1 MDTSIESM
9 HTENETPAE
18 RREADWLRVRSLL
31 RKYAFNS
38 LAYLSLEDD
47 KQWFF
52 SEKVDGVASYALSGH
67 TMVVCGDPVCRH
79 EDLPVFLREILDYA
93 ESIHRHLIFLGTL
106 ETCLS
111 AYREAGL
118 GIYKSGE
125 EAVFSVPTWSMAG
138 GKCAKAR
145 SNYHT
150 AVHHGLTVHEYKPY
164 EKRDPAIEQEM
175 KDISAQWFDEKHTSR
190 LQFAVGTMML
200 DRECDKRYF
209 YAVDKD
215 GVMQGFHVLNPYLSG
230 KGWIVDIMRRRDGCP
245 HGVMELLFH
254 DEMELLKKEGAAE
267 ASFGIAPLFN
277 TEDEPHP
284 TAFEKG
290 EHYVFENMNYIYG
303 FKSLY
308 EAKNKFNPTWKNI
321 YIVCSPRHMSLLMDK
336 DMCAVLDTAGFSD
349 YVRAFA
355 DMIAEEHREK
365 VEEHKEKAEERREE
379 KVKEREEKAEERK
392 EERLK
397 EREEKSEER
406 KEQAEER
413 REEKIKEREE
423 KKEGP
428 VS

>member
-190 LQFAVGTMML
+190 LQFAVGSMML
-200 DRECDKRYF
+200 DKECDKRYF
-209 YAVDKD
+209 YAVDGD
-215 GVMQGFHVLNPYLSG
+215 GIMQGFHVLNPYLSG
-230 KGWIVDIMRRRDGCP
+230 KGWIVDIMR
-245 HGVMELLFH
+245 
-254 DEMELLKKEGAAE
+254 LLKKEGAAE

-308 EAKNKFNPTWKNI
+308 EAKNKFNPTWKNV

-365 VEEHKEKAEERREE
+365 VEEHKEKVEERKEQAEERREE
-379 KVKEREEKAEERK
+379 KVKEREEK
-392 EERLK
+392 
-397 EREEKSEER
+397 
-406 KEQAEER
+406 
-413 REEKIKEREE
+413 
-423 KKEGP
+423 KEGP

>member
-190 LQFAVGTMML
+190 LQFAVGSMML
-200 DRECDKRYF
+200 DKECDKRYF
-209 YAVDKD
+209 YAVDGD
-215 GVMQGFHVLNPYLSG
+215 GIMQGFHVLNPYLSG

-308 EAKNKFNPTWKNI
+308 EAKNKFNPTWKNV

-336 DMCAVLDTAGFSD
+336 DMCTVLDTAGFSD

-365 VEEHKEKAEERREE
+365 VEEHKEKVEERKEQAEERREE
-379 KVKEREEKAEERK
+379 KVKEREEK
-392 EERLK
+392 
-397 EREEKSEER
+397 
-406 KEQAEER
+406 
-413 REEKIKEREE
+413 
-423 KKEGP
+423 KEGP